1 MSLSGGE
8 QKDAI
13 DNLIAQMKERFP
25 TLSQSYLIT
34 TDAIGA
40 IATASDCGK
49 LGYFCRDFCAIFIF
63 F

>member
-13 DNLIAQMKERFP
+13 DHLIAQMKERFP
-25 TLSQSYLIT
+25 TLSKHYTIT

-40 IATASDCGK
+40 IATTSDRGNDSYV
-49 LGYFCRDFCAIFIF
+49 LF
-63 F
+63 FWSSVKP